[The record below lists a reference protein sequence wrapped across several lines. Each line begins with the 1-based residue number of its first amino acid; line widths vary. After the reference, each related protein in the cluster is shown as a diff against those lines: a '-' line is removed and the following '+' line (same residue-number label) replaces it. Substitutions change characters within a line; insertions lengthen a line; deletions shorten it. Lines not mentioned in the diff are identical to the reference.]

1 MMWIVPVDKEAIPY
15 RFDMSL
21 NGVTWTFEMR
31 YNSEHNF
38 FTVDLY
44 RGEESIAV
52 GEKIV
57 YGSPLFADEIPG
69 IQIIPLDLSGNANSV
84 GWNELGETV
93 FLYLEGGEYG
103 ELVAESAGAGGGNVD

>member
-1 MMWIVPVDKEAIPY
+1 MWYIEIDKETIPY
-15 RFDMSL
+15 RFDMRL
-21 NGVTWTFEMR
+21 NGVTWTFEVR
-31 YNSEHNF
+31 YNSEYDF
-38 FTVDLY
+38 FTIDLY

-57 YGSPLFADEIPG
+57 CGQPLFADELSGVRIM
-69 IQIIPLDLSGNANSV
+69 PLDLSGNADRV

-103 ELVAESAGAGGGNVD
+103 ELVAEGANSGSRTVD

>member
-1 MMWIVPVDKEAIPY
+1 MWYIEIDRDAIPY
-15 RFDMSL
+15 RFDMRL
-21 NGVTWTFEMR
+21 NGVTWTFEVR
-31 YNSEHNF
+31 YNSEYDF
-38 FTVDLY
+38 FTIDLY

-57 YGSPLFADEIPG
+57 YGLPLFEEEMKPVRIV
-69 IQIIPLDLSGNANSV
+69 PLDLSGNADRV

-103 ELVAESAGAGGGNVD
+103 ELVAESAGTGSRTVD